1 MAILPIV
8 HFPVAVLK
16 SKARPVTV
24 FDEDLRKLA
33 ADMIET
39 MHAAPGVGLAA
50 PQIGVPLQLVVIAGR
65 VCAPAGEEAESA
77 TEGGEESERADG
89 DPSAQADLA
98 AALEQRHPS
107 LVLLNPR
114 IVAGEGR
121 QVDEEG
127 CLSVRD
133 YCSNVSRMA
142 KIEVEALDLAG
153 RPLSFSAE
161 DFFARVI
168 QHEID
173 HLEGTL
179 FIDRIS
185 SLKRTLYRKR
195 LKKLLAAEQDDS

>member
-8 HFPVAVLK
+8 QFPVAVLK
-16 SKARPVTV
+16 SRAKPVTV
-24 FDEDLRKLA
+24 FDEKLRRLV
-33 ADMIET
+33 ADMIAT

-50 PQIGVPLQLVVIAGR
+50 PQVGVPLQVVVIAGR
-65 VCAPAGEEAESA
+65 VTGTDQVDEEDGEEEQP
-77 TEGGEESERADG
+77 TPADK
-89 DPSAQADLA
+89 ADE
-98 AALEQRHPS
+98 EQRNPS
-107 LVLLNPR
+107 LVLINPR
-114 IVAGEGR
+114 IVAGEGQ

-133 YCSNVSRMA
+133 YCSNVKRLA
-142 KIEVEALDLAG
+142 RIQVEALDLEG
-153 RPLSFSAE
+153 RPLSFTAE

-185 SLKRTLYRKR
+185 SLKRTLYRKK
-195 LKKLLAAEQDDS
+195 LKKILTDQRDDA